1 MGESAPHARHEDG
14 PEIAPLTP
22 VRQVMA
28 ALGVGS
34 GVALCLAAR
43 FGWVAPPQGLGTEG
57 FATLGVLVLMATL
70 WLLEVAPL
78 AATSLLPLVLLPL
91 LGIQSGREVAASYGD
106 PAILLLMGSFFIA
119 RALEHW
125 RVADAVGTLVVR
137 RAGGSPLR
145 LLAGLALAAA
155 ALSMFMSNTVCALVM
170 GTVALAVVRG
180 GSGSGNAEGTAAY
193 GHAVLLAV
201 AFASSIGGMLTPVGT
216 PPNMI
221 LLGQYHKLLHDAEP
235 VAFATWMLCAA
246 PLGVVLLPAM
256 LLVLAPLARRLPKGH
271 RFAAESA
278 GTHALG
284 TAGWRTLAVFGA
296 AVLLWLFRSDLTLG
310 GVTVPG
316 WAGAIGV
323 GRRADDATVAMLGAF
338 VLFALP
344 SGTLA
349 EARARLAAR
358 DARAGG
364 FAVAAEWYAERLLT
378 WRVAQQIPW
387 NVLLLFGGGLALGG
401 ALESSGV
408 SRWLAGG
415 LSRFGGAPPAAAIA
429 AVALLTATL
438 TQVTS
443 NTAMTTIL
451 LPVVAAAGRE
461 LGADPHVLM
470 WTVAMAA
477 SLAFVLPTA
486 TPANAIVQGLGGI
499 PTGRMARAG
508 VLLNALAIVALVAVA
523 TWWLPLFW
531 KAG

>member
-1 MGESAPHARHEDG
+1 MTGHARHEEG

-22 VRQVMA
+22 LRQTLA
-28 ALGVGS
+28 AIGIGA
-34 GVALCLAAR
+34 GAFLCLAGR
-43 FGWVAPPQGLGTEG
+43 FGWVAAPEGLG
-57 FATLGVLVLMATL
+57 ATGVSALGLLVLMATL

-78 AATSLLPLVLLPL
+78 AATSILPLFLLPL
-91 LGIQSGREVAASYGD
+91 LGIQSSREVAAAYGD

-125 RVADAVGTLVVR
+125 RVADAMGAFVVR
-137 RAGGSPLR
+137 RAKGSPVR
-145 LLAGLALAAA
+145 LLAGLAFATA

-170 GTVALAVVRG
+170 GTVALAAIRSESETE
-180 GSGSGNAEGTAAY
+180 GSTEF

-216 PPNMI
+216 PPNII
-221 LLGQYHKLLHDAEP
+221 LLGQFPKLLPGTEP
-235 VAFATWMLCAA
+235 MSFVTWMLCAA
-246 PLGVVLLPAM
+246 PLGAVLMPAM
-256 LLVLAPLARRLPKGH
+256 LLLLAPMAARLPKGH

-278 GTHALG
+278 GAQPLG
-284 TAGWRTLAVFGA
+284 TAATRALAVFGA
-296 AVLLWLFRSDLTLG
+296 AVLLWLFRSDIALG

-316 WAGAIGV
+316 WAEALGV

-344 SGTLA
+344 RGTLA

-358 DARAGG
+358 GAQGGG
-364 FAVAAEWYAERLLT
+364 FAVAAEWYAERLLA

-401 ALESSGV
+401 AIESSGV

-415 LSRFGGAPPAAAIA
+415 LARFEGAPAVAAIA
-429 AVALLTATL
+429 AVALLTGAL

-443 NTAMTTIL
+443 NTAITTIL
-451 LPVVAAAGRE
+451 LPVAAAAGRE
-461 LGADPHVLM
+461 IGTDPHVLM

-486 TPANAIVQGLGGI
+486 TPANAIVQGLGNI

-508 VLLNALAIVALVAVA
+508 ALLNIVALAVLVAVA